1 MRKKIE
7 ITTEEEPNALQ
18 TPEDTSLDAFTLPDV
33 GGANESTASAAE
45 GVAEKAGEGKEMDS
59 GAEDYITALQAE
71 LSEARAQVEDLEK
84 RLLYAQAEFQNFRRR
99 KEEEFKDLQ
108 KFANSELIR
117 SLLPIMDNFDRALN
131 AAEQTR
137 NFDALVSGVSGTRKQ
152 LQAALQKVGVT
163 PIEAVGKEFDPNFHE
178 AIGHMETD
186 DYPPNTVAE
195 EIQRGYL
202 IHDRVLRPTLVKVAQ

>member
-7 ITTEEEPNALQ
+7 ITTDEEPNILH
-18 TPEDTSLDAFTLPDV
+18 TEEETLPD
-33 GGANESTASAAE
+33 ASTPSGEGETSEAKAAAE
-45 GVAEKAGEGKEMDS
+45 SATGRTGGRATKDT
-59 GAEDYITALQAE
+59 GAEDYITALQAD
-71 LSEARAQVEDLEK
+71 LSEARGQVEDLEK

-99 KEEEFKDLQ
+99 KEDEFKDLQ
-108 KFANSELIR
+108 RFANSELIR
-117 SLLPIMDNFDRALN
+117 TLLPIMDNFDRALQ

-137 NFDALVSGVSGTRKQ
+137 NFDALVGGVSGTRKQ

-195 EIQRGYL
+195 EVQRGYL